1 MRFLNIFLSLISSII
16 VIKLFNMGTIWQ
28 FNMGDY
34 GFDGIVIG
42 LEASSL
48 SSFFAT
54 LISFSWIIISLTLIE
69 NKNSDNQTFIKWLPI
84 LTLSLFIIVYAND
97 YLLFFIGWEVM
108 TLTSYMILSTTLT
121 KEALIKYIIF
131 AMASALSILIAI
143 VILYSGA
150 GTLLYIDGHESF
162 MALDLSMKITLI
174 IFMLLGLFIKMGTIG
189 FHYWLVD
196 SYQEANNLFSAY
208 LSAILS
214 KMAIYALIIFL
225 FQIIEI
231 QSVNAIYLQYL
242 LAFMGVLSSIIAT
255 FKAIKEDEIKRLLA
269 YSSIAQLGYILTV
282 LAIANGLGGA
292 LYHAVIHTLVK
303 LLLFINITGVIAITG
318 RSKLSELGGLIY
330 RMPQSFIMLLI
341 GIIVIA
347 GMPPLGGFSS
357 KYMIYSSL
365 LDAKLLII
373 LTAMMFAS
381 VSAFLYVYKLIYG
394 IYLGQPTNH
403 KLEKVKDVSIWYLVP
418 QYIISLI
425 LIIMGA
431 FPALIVPYLNQI
443 MRQFNIINIEYKDS
457 AILTTNI
464 GSFNGEVVIYSFI
477 GIFVIVLIFLYS
489 LKSTTKDVN
498 DRFDIA
504 YCGEEP
510 NSNTPLHYGFSL
522 GQELKRVGFIN
533 IIWQNS
539 SSYFYNFLAN
549 MTNGVSI
556 IFRKIYTGNL
566 AINFHIAIIFAILL
580 LWWGR

>member
-1 MRFLNIFLSLISSII
+1 MRFLNIFLSLISAIL
-16 VIKLFNMGTIWQ
+16 VIKLFNIGILWQ
-28 FNMGDY
+28 LDMIDY
-34 GFDGIVIG
+34 GFKNIIVG
-42 LEASSL
+42 LEASAL
-48 SSFFAT
+48 SSFFAI
-54 LISFSWIIISLTLIE
+54 LISFSWFIISLVLIE
-69 NKNSDNQTFIKWLPI
+69 NRDDDSNFTKWLP
-84 LTLSLFIIVYAND
+84 LLSLSLFVIVYAND
-97 YLLFFIGWEVM
+97 YLIFFIGWEVM
-108 TLTSYMILSTTLT
+108 SLTTYLILSKTLTE
-121 KEALIKYIIF
+121 EALIKYIIF
-131 AMASALSILIAI
+131 AMASALSILMAI
-143 VILYSGA
+143 IILYSGA

-162 MALDLSMKITLI
+162 IALTLSMKIALI
-174 IFMLLGLFIKMGTIG
+174 TFMLLGLFIKMGTIG

-196 SYQEANNLFSAY
+196 SYQQANNLFSAY
-208 LSAILS
+208 LSAVLS

-225 FQIIEI
+225 FQIVDIK
-231 QSVNAIYLQYL
+231 SLDAIYLQYF
-242 LAFMGVLSSIIAT
+242 LAVIGVLTSIIAT
-255 FKAIKEDEIKRLLA
+255 FKAIKEDEVKRLLA

-282 LAIANGLGGA
+282 LAIASGLGGA

-303 LLLFINITGVIAITG
+303 LLLFINIAGVVAITG

-330 RMPQSFIMLLI
+330 RMPHSFVMLLI

-347 GMPPLGGFSS
+347 GMPPLGGFAS
-357 KYMIYSSL
+357 KYMIYTSL
-365 LDAKLLII
+365 LDAKLLLI
-373 LTAMMFAS
+373 LTATMFAS

-403 KLEKVKDVSIWYLVP
+403 KLEKVKDVSIWYLFP

-425 LIIMGA
+425 LIIIGT
-431 FPALIVPYLNQI
+431 FPALIVPYLNLI
-443 MRQFNIINIEYKDS
+443 LTQFNITTIEYKNS
-457 AILTTNI
+457 AILTTNM
-464 GSFNGEVVIYSFI
+464 GSFNGEVIMYSFI
-477 GIFVIVLIFLYS
+477 GIFIIILIFLSS
-489 LKSTTKDVN
+489 LKSDTKDVK

-539 SSYFYNFLAN
+539 SSHFYNFL
-549 MTNGVSI
+549 TNITIGISI